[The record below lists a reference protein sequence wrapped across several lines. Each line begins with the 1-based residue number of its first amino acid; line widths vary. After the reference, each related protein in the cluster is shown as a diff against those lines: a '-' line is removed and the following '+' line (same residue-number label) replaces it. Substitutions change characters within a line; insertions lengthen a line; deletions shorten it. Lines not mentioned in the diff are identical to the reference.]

1 MKHFAKGL
9 ITSGLVTSLFLIP
22 AFAFAATASPGGPII
37 LVGPVAITHGS
48 TSVTCTMGLTGTMSS
63 NGSLVITKVEMPDFC
78 GTGGATFYN
87 PNFSTYWTASALTG
101 PAASQFSS
109 TLSGF
114 SVTSATFFGP
124 PPPTYICSGPL
135 PLTWDS
141 YGEKVVINPTTIT
154 SGGTSCIVSGT
165 LYLAPFQ
172 SF

>member
-1 MKHFAKGL
+1 MKRTSKKL
-9 ITSGLVTSLFLIP
+9 IASLFMMPMLASAASVSP
-22 AFAFAATASPGGPII
+22 AGAIT
-37 LVGPVAITHGS
+37 LVGPVTITQGS
-48 TSVTCTMGLTGTMSS
+48 STVTCTLGLTGTMST
-63 NGSLVITKVEMPDFC
+63 NGSLVITSASIPDFC

-87 PNFSTYWTASALTG
+87 TNISSYWTGSAFTG

-124 PPPTYICSGPL
+124 PPPSYTCAGAL
-135 PLTWDS
+135 PLKWDG

-154 SGGTSCIVSGT
+154 AGGTSCIVSGT

-172 SF
+172 SY